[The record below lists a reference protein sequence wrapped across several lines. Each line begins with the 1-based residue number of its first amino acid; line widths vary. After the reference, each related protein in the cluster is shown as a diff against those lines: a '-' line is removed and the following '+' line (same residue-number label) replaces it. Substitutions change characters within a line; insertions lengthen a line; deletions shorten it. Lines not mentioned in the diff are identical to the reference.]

1 MIAISKLSQARA
13 ALVRSLHRR
22 KGRVE
27 EGAYLAEG
35 ERLLEELAADPS
47 GVRFLFGM
55 AERLE
60 WLQKRFSNIPVFS
73 IGAREASL
81 FATENAQG
89 VGAVV
94 SVPEPVALEEIIAG
108 DSPVLYLDHLADPGN
123 LGTILRTAEWFG
135 IRGVLLG
142 EGTVDPYNPKT
153 VRSSMGAVFRL
164 PFAGEI
170 SIGSL
175 VATGLPLLAL
185 DGAGEDVLGRASLP
199 EHAIY
204 IIGNEAHGLSPE
216 IRQNARLI
224 AIQGS
229 GRGESL
235 NAAIAAAILMYEL
248 GEVKIQH
255 SKVKN

>member
-13 ALVRSLHRR
+13 ALVRSLHRK
-22 KGRVE
+22 KGRME
-27 EGAYLAEG
+27 ESAYLAEG
-35 ERLLEELAADPS
+35 ERLLEELVADPS
-47 GVRFLFGM
+47 RVRFLFGV

-60 WLQKRFSNIPVFS
+60 WLQQRFSNIPVFAV
-73 IGAREASL
+73 GNREASL

-89 VGAVV
+89 VGAVI
-94 SVPEPVALEEIIAG
+94 SIPEPVPVEQIIAI

-135 IRGVLLG
+135 IQGVLLG

-170 SIGSL
+170 SVGTL
-175 VATGLPLLAL
+175 LDTGLPLLAL

-199 EHAIY
+199 RRAIY
-204 IIGNEAHGLSPE
+204 IVGSEAHGLSPE
-216 IRQNARLI
+216 IRRNARLI
-224 AIQGS
+224 AIAGS
-229 GRGESL
+229 GNGESL
-235 NAAIAAAILMYEL
+235 NAAIAAAILMYQVSL
-248 GEVKIQH
+248 RSGD
-255 SKVKN
+255 